1 MFFIFPG
8 IFLEGGGVLKDEK
21 DKGDLGSISEKEHK
35 LLKIVRN
42 LEYGELLI
50 TVKNREPVH
59 LEEIKKS
66 IKL

>member
-1 MFFIFPG
+1 VFFIFPG